1 MLNKGRCNGLIE
13 NFQNIE
19 VLNLEKRSK
28 IIDKPN
34 RNEVILLHVKA
45 MKFEWKQYA
54 DFEKNHRAEGRE
66 IIVLLPEEMLGDLI
80 QLKKTCDAL
89 AKRGIGESRDY
100 EYVIRWNNK
109 LATLHLLFSER
120 KKNVGRTPK
129 IYTRDFWYD
138 KKTNRQTKPHAK
150 NAELRYE
157 EGTFQKDRNG
167 SIKYEGP
174 PFLDKD
180 PYFSSE
186 NWHRHFEKTIL
197 SVFKEFGYY
206 LNEEQER
213 YLNDEKVLEI
223 PEETKKEKIE
233 EPTLDIVVYPTK
245 NEIASTK
252 DQLGLSSGRQKY
264 ASDKRD
270 KLDKWQESL
279 LTGLKKI
286 GCFFVKVKDSIIK
299 KISPIAE
306 SIKKRCVNATI
317 FKKFME
323 FIN

>member
-1 MLNKGRCNGLIE
+1 MIE

-19 VLNLEKRSK
+19 ILNLEKHSK

-66 IIVLLPEEMLGDLI
+66 VIVLLPNEMLSDLI
-80 QLKKTCDAL
+80 QLKKLCDTL
-89 AKRGIGESRDY
+89 AKRGIGENRDY
-100 EYVIRWNNK
+100 EYVIRWNQK

-180 PYFSSE
+180 TYFSSE

-197 SVFKEFGYY
+197 SVFKEFGYL

-213 YLNDEKVLEI
+213 YLNDEKTLKI
-223 PEETKKEKIE
+223 PEETKEEVVEK
-233 EPTLDIVVYPTK
+233 TLDVVVQPPK
-245 NEIASTK
+245 NEIVYIDEQSIASN
-252 DQLGLSSGRQKY
+252 SRQ
-264 ASDKRD
+264 SQGMDKKNRI
-270 KLDKWQESL
+270 DKWQKMGI
-279 LTGLKKI
+279 TGLKRM
-286 GCFFVKVKDSIIK
+286 GAFFVTLKNSILKYIT
-299 KISPIAE
+299 PVAE
-306 SIKKRCVNATI
+306 SIKKKCVNATI
-317 FKKFME
+317 FKKFIE

>member
-109 LATLHLLFSER
+109 IATLHLLFSER

-197 SVFKEFGYY
+197 SVFKEFGYC

-213 YLNDEKVLEI
+213 YLNDDKVLEI
-223 PEETKKEKIE
+223 PEETKKEEVE
-233 EPTLDIVVYPTK
+233 ERVLDLVVHSSK
-245 NEIASTK
+245 NEITNIDEK
-252 DQLGLSSGRQKY
+252 LVSSSRRKMQE
-264 ASDKRD
+264 ADKKERV
-270 KLDKWQESL
+270 DKWQEAT

-286 GCFFVKVKDSIIK
+286 GSFLVNLKNSILKHMSLIV
-299 KISPIAE
+299 E
-306 SIKKRCVNATI
+306 SLKYRCVNATI
-317 FKKFME
+317 FKKFMK

>member
-1 MLNKGRCNGLIE
+1 MIE

-120 KKNVGRTPK
+120 KKMLVERQKSIQEIFGMIKRRIDKLNLMLK
-129 IYTRDFWYD
+129 TRNLDMKRELS
-138 KKTNRQTKPHAK
+138 KKTAMARSNM
-150 NAELRYE
+150 
-157 EGTFQKDRNG
+157 KD
-167 SIKYEGP
+167 
-174 PFLDKD
+174 
-180 PYFSSE
+180 
-186 NWHRHFEKTIL
+186 
-197 SVFKEFGYY
+197 
-206 LNEEQER
+206 
-213 YLNDEKVLEI
+213 
-223 PEETKKEKIE
+223 
-233 EPTLDIVVYPTK
+233 
-245 NEIASTK
+245 
-252 DQLGLSSGRQKY
+252 
-264 ASDKRD
+264 
-270 KLDKWQESL
+270 L
-279 LTGLKKI
+279 L
-286 GCFFVKVKDSIIK
+286 F
-299 KISPIAE
+299 
-306 SIKKRCVNATI
+306 
-317 FKKFME
+317 
-323 FIN
+323 